1 METPQEAVQEV
12 QTQEPEVKAKRV
24 RKSKPKA
31 STPFKVGESGFLTK
45 SQRTQVTV
53 VTDEADPLFNPK
65 VRDPEDMTGTLT
77 QFGWL
82 ATNPLSILPDGRV
95 MSGRTK
101 WLSLERAEKKLGH
114 NLEIPYVVVEMDEDA
129 GADAARSRAAVVK
142 ASSRGPEVRGIGS
155 IPAAQEKDEIL
166 SRQID
171 AFTAGTILS

>member
-129 GADAARSRAAVVK
+129 GADATDALDIRVQKLNPMVIAEKIFRPC
-142 ASSRGPEVRGIGS
+142 SRGKREKEICDVTGIS
-155 IPAAQEKDEIL
+155 QEK
-166 SRQID
+166 QH
-171 AFTAGTILS
+171 G